1 MISHKHT
8 HKYRITTFMFK
19 TPKFFWPLTA
29 PLDIKK
35 ICVLKIFEEIC
46 VAVTTTAYN
55 LSVFGVFWS
64 LFPHIRTEYWD
75 TRSISPCP
83 VQMRENTNRK
93 NSEYGHFSGSAHYK
107 TVARKTSKTLFL
119 FQNRSLLQAK
129 AQVWINF
136 FINFENSDA
145 WQSKYLFLY
154 PRRRQEDVLR
164 NI

>member
-35 ICVLKIFEEIC
+35 ICVLKIFEEIF

-83 VQMRENTNRK
+83 VQMQENTNRK
-93 NSEYGHFSGSAHYK
+93 NSEYGHFSGSVHYK

-119 FQNRSLLQAK
+119 LQNRSAATSKSSSLDK
-129 AQVWINF
+129 F
-136 FINFENSDA
+136 FYQFWKFRCLTI
-145 WQSKYLFLY
+145 
-154 PRRRQEDVLR
+154 
-164 NI
+164 

>member
-29 PLDIKK
+29 PLDIQK

-55 LSVFGVFWS
+55 LSVFGVFGPYFPTFELNTEIHEVS
-64 LFPHIRTEYWD
+64 LRVQSKCGKIGTGKTPNTD
-75 TRSISPCP
+75 TFQAVYITRQLLERPAKHCFFFK
-83 VQMRENTNRK
+83 TD
-93 NSEYGHFSGSAHYK
+93 HCYK
-107 TVARKTSKTLFL
+107 QSS
-119 FQNRSLLQAK
+119 SLDK
-129 AQVWINF
+129 F